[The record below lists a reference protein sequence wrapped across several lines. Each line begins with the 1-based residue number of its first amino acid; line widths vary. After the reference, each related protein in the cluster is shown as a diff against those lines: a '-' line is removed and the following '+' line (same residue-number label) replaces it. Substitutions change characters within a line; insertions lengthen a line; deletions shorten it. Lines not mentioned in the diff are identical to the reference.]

1 LRLLAPEPQ
10 RRRGASIDIRASLAA
25 LGAAAGRA
33 LQGLRRGEGAA
44 AGSERR
50 TTKKKKAV
58 KENAPLDAPCTW
70 RHSGSRTR
78 PQPSASATGACEPRA
93 CYETKRPRSILEVLQ
108 KGDRSVLPFLA
119 LFNHCANPT
128 KSIAIVPNRTGLVV
142 LLSRS
147 CVMLQP
153 ELQPEPEVEPGQEP
167 QPPPQ
172 PPPQSPPPQPQ
183 SPLPPP
189 PQPPP
194 PPPPQPPPPGP
205 AVATVDGSSKIA
217 PPVAAGQGDD
227 PAWAACPTEFA
238 LKHTF
243 VVDPAALL
251 EGRWNVSTELYAVKL
266 LPGQFGEG
274 GLRTVQRLRMDQSG
288 EGRWEELVAKSF
300 KFELADRVATTK
312 VRPLLNF

>member
-1 LRLLAPEPQ
+1 
-10 RRRGASIDIRASLAA
+10 
-25 LGAAAGRA
+25 
-33 LQGLRRGEGAA
+33 
-44 AGSERR
+44 
-50 TTKKKKAV
+50 
-58 KENAPLDAPCTW
+58 
-70 RHSGSRTR
+70 
-78 PQPSASATGACEPRA
+78 
-93 CYETKRPRSILEVLQ
+93 
-108 KGDRSVLPFLA
+108 
-119 LFNHCANPT
+119 
-128 KSIAIVPNRTGLVV
+128 
-142 LLSRS
+142 
-147 CVMLQP
+147 MLQP

-172 PPPQSPPPQPQ
+172 PPPQS
-183 SPLPPP
+183 
-189 PQPPP
+189 
-194 PPPPQPPPPGP
+194 PPPQPPPPGP

-312 VRPLLNF
+312 VRPLLYF